1 MFDTF
6 GHLVLRKDDWA
17 VGEPI
22 TSVMYP
28 LLGNDPTGLDRR
40 LGLFGLDWAIREL
53 SRAFPGNVLSDSPY
67 LTFGS
72 FPPNLCFD
80 GELPARVCTLAEEG
94 FKARVITI
102 VMLSASIIQGVARYF
117 LDDSM
122 RTDRNVKIGLL
133 SKVKLYDFMVLLNNG
148 DRRGIDSFDM
158 MSVFL
163 RTTVSADLTCATDT
177 PPRLGPR
184 SLLEGYTQSIC
195 RREVNRFV
203 AFAVEVGTSPRGFQ
217 SRFRPPGWFHM
228 CGIMMG
234 EGLSGT
240 YLNVMSGIVRAIIQD
255 FMVQFDFYGGLT
267 AQDAA
272 HFCET
277 HTALIQDY
285 LFSVPLSEF
294 GQEST
299 QSGDDLILLC
309 HHDPPEVKRFLIL
322 LYVVLGQVPSASTFY
337 SSLTYGTFTEEAIIR
352 TSQSHGWTFIDCI
365 KPRLYSPSSDE
376 GVGPILSRISQ
387 VRDSAFHL
395 RHDDDYMQRVCDV
408 IDTIIMRNRV
418 LWDRVMRYNLVP
430 AFPAWLGGLNHPIN
444 LMEGMEVEVPIQD
457 RAVIMRLLSLNLEEL
472 FEVKY
477 SWATDDLPDDE
488 NAQEIRETLIRVFR
502 LFQSLEEGEGLD
514 EIIDLHLYNE
524 EDLVDRNLF
533 PSFNTYRSELA
544 AVKNSLGLAYLD
556 ELCEAVATGLRLTQR
571 FDGI

>member
-1 MFDTF
+1 
-6 GHLVLRKDDWA
+6 
-17 VGEPI
+17 
-22 TSVMYP
+22 MYP

-163 RTTVSADLTCATDT
+163 RTAVSADLTCATDT

-277 HTALIQDY
+277 HTVLIQDY
-285 LFSVPLSEF
+285 LFTVPLSE
-294 GQEST
+294 
-299 QSGDDLILLC
+299 L
-309 HHDPPEVKRFLIL
+309 
-322 LYVVLGQVPSASTFY
+322 
-337 SSLTYGTFTEEAIIR
+337 
-352 TSQSHGWTFIDCI
+352 
-365 KPRLYSPSSDE
+365 
-376 GVGPILSRISQ
+376 
-387 VRDSAFHL
+387 
-395 RHDDDYMQRVCDV
+395 
-408 IDTIIMRNRV
+408 
-418 LWDRVMRYNLVP
+418 
-430 AFPAWLGGLNHPIN
+430 
-444 LMEGMEVEVPIQD
+444 
-457 RAVIMRLLSLNLEEL
+457 
-472 FEVKY
+472 
-477 SWATDDLPDDE
+477 
-488 NAQEIRETLIRVFR
+488 
-502 LFQSLEEGEGLD
+502 
-514 EIIDLHLYNE
+514 
-524 EDLVDRNLF
+524 DRNLLRVEMI
-533 PSFNTYRSELA
+533 SYYYAITIL
-544 AVKNSLGLAYLD
+544 
-556 ELCEAVATGLRLTQR
+556 LRLKGFSYCCMWFWGR
-571 FDGI
+571 FQVHPLFTLPLPTVHLPKKPLFGLHNHMDGHSLIVLSPGYIHRPVMRA